1 MSEQEYQN
9 QNRITF
15 IVFLILLFFIVYLFL
30 KREEHTPVIDKEI
43 IIQEQNTNIDSN
55 PFQVVSKEE
64 NGIIVTEIIEEFDTE
79 PPILEQPKPFV
90 EGVTE
95 IKYVNFDFQNSHID
109 DYFLSS
115 FRNPSDFNNG
125 VYLANDF
132 FKLYN
137 QAGLN
142 ENYVFSGDIVD
153 SFGNV
158 IHFADCSTEV
168 TNRSDDAPQK
178 KWINCE
184 NKDSSEKLNV
194 ILNVF
199 KDSDEDIRDY
209 EILYI
214 YEYVIHENEDFPL
227 VDTQIALF
235 PMNDNNGV
243 VFSESSEF

>member
-30 KREEHTPVIDKEI
+30 KREEQAPVVEEEI
-43 IIQEQNTNIDSN
+43 FVKEQNINIDSN
-55 PFQVVSKEE
+55 SFQVVSKEE
-64 NGIIVTEIIEEFDTE
+64 NGIIVTETIEEFDTKS
-79 PPILEQPKPFV
+79 PILEQPKPFL

-125 VYLANDF
+125 VYLTNDF
-132 FKLYN
+132 FELYN
-137 QAGLN
+137 QAGLD
-142 ENYVFSGDIVD
+142 ESYVFSGDIVD

-158 IHFADCSTEV
+158 IHFSDCSTEV

-184 NKDSSEKLNV
+184 NKDTSEELNV

-199 KDSDEDIRDY
+199 KDSDEEVLNY

-214 YEYVIHENEDFPL
+214 YEYVIHDNEDFP
-227 VDTQIALF
+227 VVETQIALF

-243 VFSESSEF
+243 VSSESSEF